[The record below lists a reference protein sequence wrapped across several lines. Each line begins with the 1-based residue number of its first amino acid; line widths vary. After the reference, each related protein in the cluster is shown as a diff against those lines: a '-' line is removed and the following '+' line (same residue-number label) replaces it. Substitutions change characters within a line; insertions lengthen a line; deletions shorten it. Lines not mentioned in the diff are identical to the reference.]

1 MVATSAGLLVYR
13 REASALQVLLG
24 HPGGP
29 FWAKRDAGA
38 WSIPKG
44 EHGPDEEPLDGARR
58 EFREELGVKP
68 PDSPVLDLGTTRL
81 RSGKLIRAFAVEG
94 NVDPATISPGEFEME
109 WPPKSGRTGRFPEI
123 DRVEW
128 FFLDEA
134 RTRLNAAQT
143 VFLDR
148 LSEALPPHGG
158 EAGAPAQPSA

>member
-1 MVATSAGLLVYR
+1 MAATSAGLLLYR
-13 REASALQVLLG
+13 REAADWQVLAG

-44 EHGPDEEPLDGARR
+44 EHGPDESPLDAARR
-58 EFREELGVKP
+58 EFQEELGVAP
-68 PDSPVLDLGTTRL
+68 PDGAGIDLGAARL
-81 RSGKLIRAFAVEG
+81 KSGKVIRAFAIKG
-94 NVDPATISPGEFEME
+94 DLDPVSIVPGEFEME
-109 WPPKSGRTGRFPEI
+109 WPPRSGRTGRFPEI

-134 RTRLNAAQT
+134 RMRLNPGQV

-148 LSEALPPHGG
+148 LTEALASSTG
-158 EAGAPAQPSA
+158 

>member
-1 MVATSAGLLVYR
+1 MVATSAGLVVYR
-13 REASALQVLLG
+13 REALALQVLLG

-44 EHGPDEEPLDGARR
+44 EHGPDEEPLDAARR
-58 EFREELGVKP
+58 EFQEELGVAP

-81 RSGKLIRAFAVEG
+81 KSGKLIRAFAVEG
-94 NVDPATISPGEFEME
+94 DVDPATISPGEFEME

-134 RTRLNAAQT
+134 RTRLNPAQA

-148 LSEALPPHGG
+148 LSEELPVG
-158 EAGAPAQPSA
+158 EAAGPRPRRP

>member
-1 MVATSAGLLVYR
+1 MAATSAGLLVYR
-13 REASALQVLLG
+13 LEASAVQVLLG

-44 EHGPDEEPLDGARR
+44 EHGPDETPLDAARR
-58 EFREELGVKP
+58 EFQEELGVAP

-81 RSGKLIRAFAVEG
+81 KSGKLIRAFAVEG
-94 NVDPATISPGEFEME
+94 ELDPAAIAPGEFEME

-134 RTRLNAAQT
+134 RTRLNPAQG

-148 LSEALPPHGG
+148 LGDALPR
-158 EAGAPAQPSA
+158 